1 MHGRELCPIHKNGGL
16 GEMKKIG
23 IKIGEGVLALLPPA
37 AFFYLLEFYTRNPFE
52 QIRPWAHLF
61 NLILFEGA
69 FVILALLCGRLRM
82 AYRIEGIL
90 TMVFGI
96 ANAYV
101 VRFRTNPIVP
111 WDVFSW
117 RTAASVA
124 NNYDFTPDGRMVVV
138 TLLFVAILAALQPV
152 KVKIKF
158 PVWKREIPA
167 VALVVVLALFSNVLQ
182 QEDFQNSHRLYNKLF
197 TPTVMTKYDGTMVT
211 FVMNMAYMAI
221 DKPSGYSAAEAQETL
236 ASYEGDT
243 SGENTSDGDVSG
255 EDESS
260 SEQNLPNIIVI
271 MDEAFSDLAVL
282 GDFTVNQ
289 DYMPFVHQLQQGADN
304 TVTGMLNVSVCGGNT
319 ANTEFE
325 FLTGNTMAFL
335 PQGSV
340 PYQQYVNGETTS
352 LASHLQDLG
361 YQTVA
366 THPYNASGWER
377 DRVYGLLGFEESI
390 FKEGYL
396 NATRIRDYI
405 SDESCVDKIID
416 LYENKQSGQPLFVFN
431 VTMQNHGG
439 YQDAYDNFTPDIY
452 VEGVNNFALEQYLSL
467 IEQTDAAMEKLIDYF
482 STADEDTIIL
492 FFGDHQPNDTV
503 ASSILSLNGM
513 SWNSLDEEELKLRYQ
528 VPYVMWANYDIGEE
542 QNADTSAN
550 YLAAE
555 LLERAGVPTDAYQ
568 NFLLELKESYP
579 IISTVRVQDADGD
592 EVSLEDIADDVNEYQ
607 QLQYY
612 QLFDED

>member
-1 MHGRELCPIHKNGGL
+1 
-16 GEMKKIG
+16 
-23 IKIGEGVLALLPPA
+23 
-37 AFFYLLEFYTRNPFE
+37 
-52 QIRPWAHLF
+52 
-61 NLILFEGA
+61 
-69 FVILALLCGRLRM
+69 
-82 AYRIEGIL
+82 
-90 TMVFGI
+90 
-96 ANAYV
+96 
-101 VRFRTNPIVP
+101 
-111 WDVFSW
+111 
-117 RTAASVA
+117 
-124 NNYDFTPDGRMVVV
+124 
-138 TLLFVAILAALQPV
+138 
-152 KVKIKF
+152 
-158 PVWKREIPA
+158 
-167 VALVVVLALFSNVLQ
+167 
-182 QEDFQNSHRLYNKLF
+182 
-197 TPTVMTKYDGTMVT
+197 
-211 FVMNMAYMAI
+211 MAI
-221 DKPSGYSAAEAQETL
+221 DKPSGYSATEAQETL
-236 ASYEGDT
+236 ASYEGDA
-243 SGENTSDGDVSG
+243 SEESASDGDVSG
-255 EDESS
+255 ENESS
-260 SEQNLPNIIVI
+260 SEEKLPNIIVI

-405 SDESCVDKIID
+405 SDESCVDKIIN

-467 IEQTDAAMEKLIDYF
+467 IEQTDRRWR
-482 STADEDTIIL
+482 S
-492 FFGDHQPNDTV
+492 
-503 ASSILSLNGM
+503 
-513 SWNSLDEEELKLRYQ
+513 
-528 VPYVMWANYDIGEE
+528 
-542 QNADTSAN
+542 
-550 YLAAE
+550 
-555 LLERAGVPTDAYQ
+555 
-568 NFLLELKESYP
+568 
-579 IISTVRVQDADGD
+579 
-592 EVSLEDIADDVNEYQ
+592 
-607 QLQYY
+607 
-612 QLFDED
+612 